1 MYCGSL
7 STSWCIESLV
17 FACTEG
23 LKKVVQTA
31 ANFYIVEINCFE
43 DFPIAVTCKSSSLF
57 SDAVKSSHVANS
69 LSYISGPLT

>member
-7 STSWCIESLV
+7 STSWCFGFLV
-17 FACTEG
+17 FACAEC
-23 LKKVVQTA
+23 LKKVVLTA
-31 ANFYIVEINCFE
+31 ANFYIVEINCVE

-69 LSYISGPLT
+69 LSYISSPLT